1 MGGIFRYLCKKIMV
15 YQKTTEN
22 PVEFILRTQYNQGK
36 IAIKQ
41 FKNKCFNEVESQRSN
56 RGAQQT
62 IACLL
67 EKDFPGFKDHYPIQN
82 WKQKSKN
89 GNRTYSDVIVTKTF
103 EDSLNVYS
111 KGITSAVKK
120 YGRKSNKKLNLKL
133 EEQLNLE
140 PFVESQP
147 KVSNNMS
154 STVAGI
160 IALADKGV
168 KSVKTPD
175 GWEVQF

>member
-1 MGGIFRYLCKKIMV
+1 MV
-15 YQKTTEN
+15 YKKTTEN
-22 PVEFILRTQYNQGK
+22 PIEFILRTQYNQGK
-36 IAIKQ
+36 IALKQ
-41 FKNKCFNEVESQRSN
+41 FKNKCFNEVENQPSN

-62 IACLL
+62 IECLL
-67 EKDFPGFKDHYPIQN
+67 EKNYSGFKDHYPIQN

-89 GNRTYSDVIVTKTF
+89 KDGTYSETHVVKTF

-111 KGITSAVKK
+111 KSITTAVKK

-147 KVSNNMS
+147 KVSDNMS
-154 STVAGI
+154 PTVAGI

>member
-1 MGGIFRYLCKKIMV
+1 MV
-15 YQKTTEN
+15 YKKTTEN
-22 PVEFILRTQYNQGK
+22 PIEFILRTQYNQGK

-41 FKNKCFNEVESQRSN
+41 FKNKCFDEVEKQRTN

-62 IACLL
+62 IECLL
-67 EKDFPGFKDHYPIQN
+67 EKNYPGFKDHFPIRN
-82 WKQKSKN
+82 WKQKSQN
-89 GNRTYSDVIVTKTF
+89 DDGTYCDVIIKEKSF
-103 EDSLNVYS
+103 DDSLNVYS

-140 PFVESQP
+140 PFVESQS
-147 KVSNNMS
+147 KVSNDMS
-154 STVAGI
+154 PTVAGI

>member
-1 MGGIFRYLCKKIMV
+1 MVYKKI
-15 YQKTTEN
+15 TEN
-22 PVEFILRTQYNQGK
+22 PIEFILRTQYNQGK

-41 FKNKCFNEVESQRSN
+41 FKNKCFDEVEKQRTN

-62 IACLL
+62 IECLL
-67 EKDFPGFKDHYPIQN
+67 EKNYPGFKDHFPIRN
-82 WKQKSKN
+82 WKQKSQN
-89 GNRTYSDVIVTKTF
+89 DDGTYCDVIIKEKSF
-103 EDSLNVYS
+103 DDSLNVYS

-140 PFVESQP
+140 PFVESQS
-147 KVSNNMS
+147 KVSNDMS
-154 STVAGI
+154 PTVAGI

>member
-1 MGGIFRYLCKKIMV
+1 MV
-15 YQKTTEN
+15 YKKTTEN
-22 PVEFILRTQYNQGK
+22 PIEFILRTEYNQGK
-36 IAIKQ
+36 IALKQ
-41 FKNKCFNEVESQRSN
+41 FKNKCFDEVEKQRTN

-62 IACLL
+62 IDYLL
-67 EKDFPGFKDHYPIQN
+67 EKNYPGFKDHFPIRN
-82 WKQKSKN
+82 WKQKSQN
-89 GNRTYSDVIVTKTF
+89 DDGTYCDVIIKEKSF
-103 EDSLNVYS
+103 DDSLNVYS

-147 KVSNNMS
+147 KVSDNMS
-154 STVAGI
+154 PTVAGI

>member
-1 MGGIFRYLCKKIMV
+1 MV

-36 IAIKQ
+36 TAIKQ
-41 FKNKCFNEVESQRSN
+41 FKNKCFEEVESQRSN
-56 RGAQQT
+56 RGAQQ
-62 IACLL
+62 IIECLL
-67 EKDFPGFKDHYPIQN
+67 EKNFPGFKDHYPIRN

-89 GNRTYSDVIVTKTF
+89 NDGTYTDVIVREKTF

-147 KVSNNMS
+147 KVSDNMS
-154 STVAGI
+154 PTVAGI

>member
-1 MGGIFRYLCKKIMV
+1 MV

-67 EKDFPGFKDHYPIQN
+67 EKDFPGFRDHYPIQN

-89 GNRTYSDVIVTKTF
+89 GNRTYSDVVVTKTF

-147 KVSNNMS
+147 KVSDNMS
-154 STVAGI
+154 PTVAGI

>member
-1 MGGIFRYLCKKIMV
+1 MV
-15 YQKTTEN
+15 YKKTTEN
-22 PVEFILRTQYNQGK
+22 PIEFILRTQYNQGK

-62 IACLL
+62 IECLL
-67 EKDFPGFKDHYPIQN
+67 EKNYPGFKDHYPIQN

-89 GNRTYSDVIVTKTF
+89 GDKTYSDVVVTKTF

-140 PFVESQP
+140 PFIESAP
-147 KVSNNMS
+147 KPMSNETEEM
-154 STVAGI
+154 
-160 IALADKGV
+160 ALISKLRDCGV
-168 KSVKTPD
+168 KSYKRQAD
-175 GWEVQF
+175 GSLEVQF

>member
-1 MGGIFRYLCKKIMV
+1 MT
-15 YQKTTEN
+15 YQKKTEN
-22 PVEFILRTQYNQGK
+22 PIEFILRTQYNQGK
-36 IAIKQ
+36 IAIKK
-41 FKNKCFNEVESQRSN
+41 FKNKCFDEVEKQRTN

-62 IACLL
+62 IDGML
-67 EKDFPGFKDHYPIQN
+67 EKNYPGIKDHYPIRN

-89 GNRTYSDVIVTKTF
+89 KDGTYGEASVSKSY
-103 EDSLNVYS
+103 ESALNVYAKS
-111 KGITSAVKK
+111 ITTSVKNH
-120 YGRKSNKKLNLKL
+120 GRKSNQKLNLKL

-140 PFVESQP
+140 PFVNSQP
-147 KVSNNMS
+147 KVSVKEFDKMS
-154 STVAGI
+154 PTVAGI

>member
-1 MGGIFRYLCKKIMV
+1 MV
-15 YQKTTEN
+15 YKKTTEN
-22 PVEFILRTQYNQGK
+22 PIEFILRTQYNQEK
-36 IAIKQ
+36 DALKQ
-41 FKNKCFNEVESQRSN
+41 FKNKCFDEVEKQRTN

-62 IACLL
+62 IECLL
-67 EKDFPGFKDHYPIQN
+67 EKNFSGFKDHFPIRN
-82 WKQKSKN
+82 WKQKSQN
-89 GNRTYSDVIVTKTF
+89 DDGTYSDVIIKEKSF
-103 EDSLNVYS
+103 DDSLNVYS

-133 EEQLNLE
+133 EEQLNLD

-154 STVAGI
+154 PTVAGI